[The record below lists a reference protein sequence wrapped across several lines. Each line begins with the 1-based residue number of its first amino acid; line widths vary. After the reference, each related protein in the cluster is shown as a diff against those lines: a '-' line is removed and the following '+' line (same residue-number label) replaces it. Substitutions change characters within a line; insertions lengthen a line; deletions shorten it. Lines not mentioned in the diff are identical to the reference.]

1 MNKMQPMS
9 EIDALARYTAKERK
23 LIKARRRA
31 RKSRAGEAKERQ
43 KILDKQIIHWRK
55 SRSDSQGKLKMDL
68 DSTFKRNR
76 QKVMAL
82 FDFLPKNQDGK
93 IALKDVYR
101 MYKMIHE
108 QEGDS
113 FERISLHDF
122 RALAQCALNDR
133 LPRNLD
139 FTELA
144 KLLLLVN
151 KSISMKNN
159 STIKNDEDVVDDFEY
174 KLTRLWF
181 RDTIMTYLEK
191 HSFLDCE
198 MNRKIKR
205 QVELKLGGY
214 AGKQIWKERPRF
226 EVERD
231 LRRTLH
237 EISYPKLMEKNFP
250 QEEPRK
256 SERHAAVFTPACDE
270 SYIQDYKKL
279 KLSSSMTT
287 LKRLQE
293 TPPPFSGSKDP
304 RIVLFDTGKVPLSP
318 TKPMRRSQSFKCK
331 GNVPASAAPVVSSMS
346 KTPVI

>member
-1 MNKMQPMS
+1 MNKMRLTTANRAS
-9 EIDALARYTAKERK
+9 ANYTDLEKQ
-23 LIKARRRA
+23 LIRARRRA
-31 RKSRAGEAKERQ
+31 RKSRVGEDKEKQ

-55 SRSDSQGKLKMDL
+55 SRCDSQGKLKMDL

-82 FDFLPKNQDGK
+82 FDFLPKNQEGK

-151 KSISMKNN
+151 KSISKTNN

-191 HSFLDCE
+191 NSYLDCE

-205 QVELKLGGY
+205 QVELKMGGNV
-214 AGKQIWKERPRF
+214 GKHIWKERPRF

-237 EISYPKLMEKNFP
+237 EISYPKMMEKSFP
-250 QEEPRK
+250 EECK
-256 SERHAAVFTPACDE
+256 ASNRHSAVFTPASDE
-270 SYIQDYKKL
+270 SYRQDYKKL

-287 LKRLQE
+287 LKRIQD

-304 RIVLFDTGKVPLSP
+304 KIVLLDTGKMSRSP
-318 TKPMRRSQSFKCK
+318 NKKMKRSQSLKHK
-331 GNVPASAAPVVSSMS
+331 HPVPETSAPIIPLKS
-346 KTPVI
+346 KTPVY